1 MNALLRKRE
10 SLLGKM
16 RKYSDFLRGSI
27 SCVCSTCNRAACI
40 CGSPPARKAYRL
52 TYKDSQ
58 GRSRTL
64 YVAREQLP
72 QVRRMVA
79 NYGKIRKLTEQL
91 LETNIAIF
99 KQLPRCQDPS

>member
-16 RKYSDFLRGSI
+16 EECSDFLRGSI
-27 SCVCSTCNRAACI
+27 TCVCSTCNRAACT
-40 CGSPPARKAYRL
+40 CKSPSARKAYRL

-64 YVAREQLP
+64 YVARGQLRG
-72 QVRRMVA
+72 VRRKVT
-79 NYGKIRKLTEQL
+79 NYGKMRKLTERL

-99 KQLPRCQDPS
+99 KQSSKCQEPS

>member
-10 SLLGKM
+10 ALLKRMEGC
-16 RKYSDFLRGSI
+16 SEVLRGSVT
-27 SCVCSTCNRAACI
+27 SVCSTCNRAACI
-40 CGSPPARKAYRL
+40 CDQPSHRKAYRL

-72 QVRRMVA
+72 AVRRMVK
-79 NYGKIRKLTEQL
+79 NYGKMRKLTEQL

-99 KQLPRCQDPS
+99 KQLPKR